1 MVHRTK
7 ILLLNPPKVEAGTKK
22 LPLVIITK
30 FHAPLDGNYFSM
42 SLKELAAL
50 RLFDG
55 LGDWVSIIK
64 MR

>member
-1 MVHRTK
+1 MVRRTK
-7 ILLLNPPKVEAGTKK
+7 ILLLNPTKVEAGTKK

-55 LGDWVSIIK
+55 
-64 MR
+64 

>member
-7 ILLLNPPKVEAGTKK
+7 ILLINPPKVRLEQKTPSCNSDK
-22 LPLVIITK
+22 I
-30 FHAPLDGNYFSM
+30 HAPLDGNYFSM

-50 RLFDG
+50 RLFEG
-55 LGDWVSIIK
+55 LGDGVSIIK